1 MALLTRFRA
10 GLVERGG
17 VVKDDDLERLDSR

>member
-10 GLVERGG
+10 GLVERVG
-17 VVKDDDLERLDSR
+17 VVKDDDFERLDGR